1 MYLLRQVR
9 HMPWDFTSTWF
20 VHIKG
25 HDKVLGSTFPY
36 PLCLVGTIS
45 DFVLTPLANFVYAGI
60 ILRQKGEITLFSP
73 GDLVPHE
80 FSPEDKFTSASS
92 DARSFFVLRI
102 QLFCYFRRLFNSLL
116 NRYHLASWL
125 VGNGSLQA
133 PESKQIPTGAIEPG
147 NHE

>member
-1 MYLLRQVR
+1 VYLLRQVR
-9 HMPWDFTSTWF
+9 HLPWDFTSTWF

-25 HDKVLGSTFPY
+25 HDKVLGSTFPF

-80 FSPEDKFTSASS
+80 FSPEESFTSASS
-92 DARSFFVLRI
+92 DARSFFFVTDKA
-102 QLFCYFRRLFNSLL
+102 FLL
-116 NRYHLASWL
+116 L
-125 VGNGSLQA
+125 
-133 PESKQIPTGAIEPG
+133 PEAF
-147 NHE
+147 